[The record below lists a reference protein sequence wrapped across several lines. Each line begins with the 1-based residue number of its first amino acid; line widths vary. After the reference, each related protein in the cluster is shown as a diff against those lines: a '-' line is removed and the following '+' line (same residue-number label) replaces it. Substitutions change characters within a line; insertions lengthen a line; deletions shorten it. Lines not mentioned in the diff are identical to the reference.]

1 MILQP
6 ETPQRI
12 ARLTPLD
19 DVLARIDAEVA
30 PVDSRHTDLSCAYG
44 LTLATDVVI
53 PAAIPAAALALRD
66 GWAVRSE
73 LTIDAGA
80 YAPAPLPAAVR
91 VEVGDPLPLD
101 ADAVAPLDAVGMR
114 AGVAQALVA
123 VAPGEGV
130 LPRGGD
136 AGPDAILP
144 AGRRLGRLQLALLA
158 SAGIAG
164 VRVRVPHLR
173 LARARPPGDPM
184 IDAALDCIA
193 EAIRSAGA
201 VGVSPERGQDVE
213 QALHDPEADAVVVVG
228 GTGSGRHDATVRML
242 ASTGALIV
250 HGVGLVPGETSA
262 FGKVGRRPVLALP
275 GRLDAAV
282 AAWHMLGR
290 AMLARLTDSR
300 EPSRWRTAKL
310 THKVASSVGL
320 AELVPV
326 RLAGEA
332 AHPIPIASG
341 YVPLAALA
349 LADGWVLVRAESEGY
364 PAGSEVV
371 IRPWP

>member
-1 MILQP
+1 MIPQP
-6 ETPQRI
+6 EAPQRI

-19 DVLARIDAEVA
+19 DVLARIDAEVV
-30 PVDSRHTDLSCAYG
+30 PVDPRPSDLSSARG
-44 LTLATDVVI
+44 LTLATDI
-53 PAAIPAAALALRD
+53 AIPAALPAAAVALRD
-66 GWAVRSE
+66 GWAVKSE

-80 YAPAPLPAAVR
+80 YAPAPLPSTVP
-91 VEVGDPLPLD
+91 VEVGDPLPSD
-101 ADAVAPLDAVGMR
+101 ADAVAPLDAVTTR
-114 AGVAQALVA
+114 AGVAQALVP

-144 AGRRLGRLQLALLA
+144 AGRLLGRVQLALLA
-158 SAGIAG
+158 SAGITG
-164 VRVRVPHLR
+164 VRVRVPRLR
-173 LARARPPGDPM
+173 LERARPAGDPM
-184 IDAALDCIA
+184 IDAAVDCIA
-193 EAIRSAGA
+193 EAIRSAG
-201 VGVSPERGQDVE
+201 GVVALAGRGEGVE

-228 GTGSGRHDATVRML
+228 GTGSGRRDATVRML
-242 ASTGALIV
+242 ASTGTLIV

-262 FGKVGRRPVLALP
+262 FGKVGRRPALALP

-290 AMLARLTDSR
+290 AMLTRLTDSR
-300 EPSRWRTAKL
+300 EPSRWRTATL
-310 THKVASSVGL
+310 THKVTSSVGL

-326 RLAGEA
+326 RLEGEA
-332 AHPIPIASG
+332 ARPIPIASG

>member
-1 MILQP
+1 M
-6 ETPQRI
+6 
-12 ARLTPLD
+12 
-19 DVLARIDAEVA
+19 
-30 PVDSRHTDLSCAYG
+30 
-44 LTLATDVVI
+44 
-53 PAAIPAAALALRD
+53 
-66 GWAVRSE
+66 
-73 LTIDAGA
+73 
-80 YAPAPLPAAVR
+80 
-91 VEVGDPLPLD
+91 
-101 ADAVAPLDAVGMR
+101 
-114 AGVAQALVA
+114 A

-158 SAGIAG
+158 SAGITA

-184 IDAALDCIA
+184 IDAALACIA
-193 EAIRSAGA
+193 EAIRSAGG
-201 VGVSPERGQDVE
+201 VGVSAERGEDVE

-242 ASTGALIV
+242 ASTGTLIV

-275 GRLDAAV
+275 GRLDAAA

-290 AMLARLTDSR
+290 AMLRRLTESR
-300 EPSRWRTAKL
+300 EPSRWPTAKL
-310 THKVASSVGL
+310 THKVTSSVGL